1 MVPVHTLLAR
11 EKTGTSTK
19 ALYLIST
26 SEKEPDMYEMY
37 EMEIQQ
43 PPTRE
48 DWIAGIREAV
58 DGCSSGSDN
67 ESAGPPGG
75 MPVGTTIADARRH
88 VEAKYMRMRHL
99 TAELRGKDIELGR
112 LLEEKMRIMSD
123 MLVVLGAPD
132 PMQDNP
138 PDYLSL
144 VREKENHCTKEEL
157 LSAVQVRI
165 QLMKS

>member
-11 EKTGTSTK
+11 EKTGPSTK

-26 SEKEPDMYEMY
+26 SEKEPEMY

-67 ESAGPPGG
+67 ESTGPQGG
-75 MPVGTTIADARRH
+75 MLMVRS
-88 VEAKYMRMRHL
+88 
-99 TAELRGKDIELGR
+99 RG
-112 LLEEKMRIMSD
+112 
-123 MLVVLGAPD
+123 
-132 PMQDNP
+132 
-138 PDYLSL
+138 
-144 VREKENHCTKEEL
+144 
-157 LSAVQVRI
+157 
-165 QLMKS
+165 